1 MKRLVSLFICLALA
15 IGCMSG
21 CGGKTNSSSDISA
34 SGMKILFSLS
44 QADDFRSAVA
54 NKAKETAEKAGA
66 TVDIVDEEKLNN
78 IIRDLNLNEK
88 DENSI
93 RTFVVV
99 ISLIAQAS
107 AIKKLVQKIVNEYHS

>member
-66 TVDIVDEEKLNN
+66 TVDIVDE
-78 IIRDLNLNEK
+78 
-88 DENSI
+88 
-93 RTFVVV
+93 
-99 ISLIAQAS
+99 
-107 AIKKLVQKIVNEYHS
+107 

>member
-54 NKAKETAEKAGA
+54 NKAKETAEKAIDLVLSSPSPYITIEFQGGEPLLNFDLIRFIVE
-66 TVDIVDEEKLNN
+66 TVE
-78 IIRDLNLNEK
+78 
-88 DENSI
+88 
-93 RTFVVV
+93 
-99 ISLIAQAS
+99 
-107 AIKKLVQKIVNEYHS
+107 QKQIGRAHV

>member
-1 MKRLVSLFICLALA
+1 MILVTYYAGLPIGHCGSTRAKKLISKINQGTNGHFIYTIKSKHDILKQN
-15 IGCMSG
+15 
-21 CGGKTNSSSDISA
+21 KT
-34 SGMKILFSLS
+34 
-44 QADDFRSAVA
+44 
-54 NKAKETAEKAGA
+54 AK
-66 TVDIVDEEKLNN
+66 KLNN